1 MMLITDRDDC
11 DDNAELTHQ
20 HGQKNDHDNQK
31 IHHNHCDH
39 CDDDQG
45 DCEDNDECTNGE
57 LLCSHQ
63 CINTGFHD
71 NLILLKVFENYDA
84 YYYIVR
90 SSVSTTFISTMS
102 FSLDPFLQ
110 KGSSLQV
117 ENLSSFL
124 SVITSR
130 FRI

>member
-1 MMLITDRDDC
+1 MIMMLITDRDDC

-31 IHHNHCDH
+31 IHHNHFDH

-57 LLCSHQ
+57 LHCSHQ

-90 SSVSTTFISTMS
+90 SSVSTTFISTHVFFQNIS
-102 FSLDPFLQ
+102 PTTQ
-110 KGSSLQV
+110 
-117 ENLSSFL
+117 
-124 SVITSR
+124 
-130 FRI
+130 